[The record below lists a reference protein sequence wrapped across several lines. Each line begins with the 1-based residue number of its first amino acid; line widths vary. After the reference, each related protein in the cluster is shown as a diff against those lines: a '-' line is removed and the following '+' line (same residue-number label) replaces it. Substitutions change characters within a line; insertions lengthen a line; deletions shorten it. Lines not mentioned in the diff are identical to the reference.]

1 MTQVHFSQLSV
12 SVSGWEVHSQGLT
25 GLPGEGF
32 LVHRRRLLTG
42 SAHRGRS
49 EGALCSP
56 FFEGT
61 NPIYETLTTSSPP
74 KAPPPST
81 ISSRVRIPTCES
93 WGDTNITKAHHLI
106 FFKGIFASAKSQ
118 DKIKRKRSES
128 IHTVLPKREVIN
140 CHHFLSETCWVPR
153 SA

>member
-25 GLPGEGF
+25 GLPSEGF

-49 EGALCSP
+49 EGTLCSP

-81 ISSRVRIPTCES
+81 ISLGVRIPTCES
-93 WGDTNITKAHHLI
+93 WGDTDITKAHHLI
-106 FFKGIFASAKSQ
+106 SFKAFLLLQSL
-118 DKIKRKRSES
+118 KIKSKERG
-128 IHTVLPKREVIN
+128 
-140 CHHFLSETCWVPR
+140 LSQSTQF
-153 SA
+153 SQKGK